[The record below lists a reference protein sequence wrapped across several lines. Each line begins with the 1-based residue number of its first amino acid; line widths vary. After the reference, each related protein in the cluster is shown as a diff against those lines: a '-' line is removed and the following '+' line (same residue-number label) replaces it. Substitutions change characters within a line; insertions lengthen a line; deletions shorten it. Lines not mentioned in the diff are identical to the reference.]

1 MMVEYTKN
9 QKEAMK
15 VQKGNFIV
23 SASAG
28 SGKTAV
34 LTERVFEALRS
45 KEAKLSE
52 LLVLTFTNLAASQM
66 REKIREKITESGEDY
81 SEILASLDA
90 AHIQTFDSF
99 ALNIVQRYYYRLGLD
114 KDFSFV
120 DASVLGI
127 QEKKIVNR
135 LFEEYFDKK
144 DERVL
149 KLIEDYCVRDKD
161 HLVDFI
167 INISHKYDLKENKK
181 QFLDTY
187 FDHYF
192 SKEKLEEDVYNYL
205 KDIKDRIRRLRLAFE
220 LSSIASYEDY
230 SSRFLGVVDRVLDT
244 PKFEDIYS
252 YLNSDEYKYPIAR
265 GLSLDDEEK
274 AIIDSIKKEI
284 KKIKDNLCFS
294 SIDEMYE
301 HYLETKGNV
310 EILLEFVKKL
320 DVEIEA
326 FKAKHS
332 VYTFNDVAKFA
343 LKIVSFPDINKELK
357 NKFKYIMV
365 DEYQDTS
372 DLQETL
378 LNKISNNNIYVVG
391 DVKQSIYR
399 FRNANCDLFLD
410 KFNRY
415 GKAEGGTRIELPD
428 NFRSRQEVVDT
439 VNDIFIPLLTPE
451 LSELDYKK
459 EHLMLQG
466 NKGYLKNSTNYQSEV
481 ITYETSEIYTNAEQE
496 ARLIAIDILTK
507 IKERFMVHDFKKG
520 EDRLFRYS
528 DIAIL
533 TRTKVDFE
541 LYRRIFNEYKI
552 PLFAQFDKSIRNN
565 DLTLIFRNIIAL
577 LNEHEVKEKD
587 IHYLH
592 SFISV
597 LRSFVF
603 AYNDSKIAD
612 VVNNKD
618 YPNHELYK
626 LIDEIYSLNKNK
638 SLKEIVASIIEK
650 FDLYNKLP
658 RIGNIVDNISLLE
671 NYYQIASNMDKMG
684 YSLEDFKQY
693 FDDLEE
699 LDIDSDYKPS
709 EDVTNCVNLLTI
721 HASKGLQ
728 FKLCYFAEVNKQFN
742 EQDLS
747 TKLIVDSKYGVLVPN
762 VHHKKVDT
770 VYRVIRNYEEKYEN
784 ILEQLR
790 LFYVALTRAEEKIV
804 LLINTN
810 PHNKAATEFSKVR
823 RFYDFYMLSKV
834 ELPSYSIIIKDIDRN
849 IDLKQKEFRKLIIKD
864 PVNLSNEV
872 VVNKHA
878 SKELDDDVDNEL
890 LLLGNK
896 YHYYLEL
903 LDFSTLDTSFIKD
916 ELDKK
921 RIDRFLAN
929 DLFKNM
935 KDANVMHEYP
945 FYDEEEN
952 VHGVIDLLV
961 EHLDHI
967 DIIDFKLSH
976 VDDIQ
981 YEKQL
986 NTYKRYISK
995 ISKKPIR
1002 MFVTGILSGDIKEVI

>member
-1 MMVEYTKN
+1 MAIKYTEN
-9 QKEAMK
+9 QQAAMK

-34 LTERVFEALRS
+34 LTERVFRALRS
-45 KEAKLSE
+45 SEVKLSE

-66 REKIREKITESGEDY
+66 REKIREKISESGEDC

-99 ALNIVQRYYYRLGLD
+99 ALNIVQKYYYRLGLD

-135 LFEEYFDKK
+135 LFNEYFDKK
-144 DERVL
+144 DQRVL

-167 INISHKYDLKENKK
+167 INISHKYDLKEDKK
-181 QFLDTY
+181 LFLDTY
-187 FDHYF
+187 FEQHF
-192 SKEKLEEDVYNYL
+192 SKEKFETDVYNYL
-205 KDIKDRIRRLRLAFE
+205 NDIKDRIRRFRLEFE
-220 LSSIASYEDY
+220 SSSLAHYEEY
-230 SSRFLGVVDRVLDT
+230 SSRFLEIVDYVLDS

-252 YLNSDEYKYPIAR
+252 YISSEDFKFPTTR
-265 GLSLDDEEK
+265 GLTPTDEEK
-274 AIIDSIKKEI
+274 AIVDSIKKEI
-284 KKIKDNLCFS
+284 KKIKDNFPFS
-294 SIDEMYE
+294 SIDEMYT
-301 HYLETKGNV
+301 HYLETKPNV
-310 EILLEFVKKL
+310 EIILEFVKKL
-320 DVEIEA
+320 DTEIEV

-343 LKIVSFPDINKELK
+343 LKIVSIPEINKELK
-357 NKFKYIMV
+357 NKFKFIMV

-372 DLQETL
+372 DLQENL

-410 KFNRY
+410 KFNKY
-415 GKAEGGTRIELPD
+415 GKGEGGTRIELPD

-451 LSELDYKK
+451 LSGLDYKK

-466 NKGYLKNSTNYQSEV
+466 NKGYTETGTNYKSEV

-552 PLFAQFDKSIRNN
+552 PLFAQFDKSMRNN

-626 LIDEIYSLNKNK
+626 IIDEIYSLSKNK

-699 LDIDSDYKPS
+699 LDIGSDYKPS
-709 EDVTNCVNLLTI
+709 EDVSNCVNLLTI

-762 VHHKKVDT
+762 VHHKNVDT

-810 PHNKAATEFSKVR
+810 PHNKAATEFSKAR
-823 RFYDFYMLSKV
+823 RFYDFYMLSGV

-864 PVNLSNEV
+864 PVSLSNEV

-903 LDFSTLDTSFIKD
+903 VDFSTLDTSFIED
-916 ELDKK
+916 ELDRK
-921 RIDRFLAN
+921 RITRFLSN

-967 DIIDFKLSH
+967 DIVDFKLSH

-995 ISKKPIR
+995 ITKKPIR
-1002 MFVTGILSGDIKEVI
+1002 MYVTGILSGDIKEVI